1 MRKLSALFLSLVLF
15 CVTALPYNQPVKKEA
30 KVDFKSLHLAHI
42 DSALG
47 YVGVVESTGKNDG
60 YEIEKFLA
68 YVGLKKGN
76 PYCAA
81 FVSYNLNRCKVS
93 EPTVRSP
100 LAVNFITKKSI
111 RIRDIILGT
120 KQIPPGAIFV
130 MQQENTL
137 KGHVGFI
144 TGYSGNTIYTVE
156 ANTSPQKGTP
166 EAERDGGGIYERV
179 RTLETIGKL
188 SPRAVTPVIYR
199 T

>member
-1 MRKLSALFLSLVLF
+1 MLFSLS
-15 CVTALPYNQPVKKEA
+15 ALPYNQPVKQEA
-30 KVDFKSLHLAHI
+30 KVDFKTLHLAHI
-42 DSALG
+42 DLALT
-47 YVGVVESTGKNDG
+47 YVGVTESTGHNDG
-60 YEIEKFLA
+60 YQIEEFLSS
-68 YVGLKKGN
+68 VGLSKGY

-100 LAVNFITKKSI
+100 LAVKFITHKSI

-137 KGHVGFI
+137 KGHTGFI
-144 TGYSGNTIYTVE
+144 TGNSSNKIFTVE

-166 EAERDGGGIYERV
+166 EAERDGQGIYERV
-179 RTLETIGKL
+179 RLLEPIGNL
-188 SPRAVTPVIYR
+188 SPRAVTPVVYR